1 MRIFVDT
8 CSLIEVFLYLYYLL
22 DDFVDINIFY
32 LKYRYNRYMITDPEL
47 LQNLTQAISQIN
59 STDLV
64 TLYVPANN
72 NLWLFVEHINKELST
87 APNIKN
93 KQLRK
98 SVIQNLQTINYQLK
112 TIKNIPETGLVVC
125 AGNYTIK
132 KTHTTNSR
140 EILSCL

>member
-1 MRIFVDT
+1 M
-8 CSLIEVFLYLYYLL
+8 
-22 DDFVDINIFY
+22 
-32 LKYRYNRYMITDPEL
+32 
-47 LQNLTQAISQIN
+47 
-59 STDLV
+59 
-64 TLYVPANN
+64 
-72 NLWLFVEHINKELST
+72 EHINKELST

-132 KTHTTNSR
+132 KTTHHKFQGNSVVSLAKIITFLYLLIR
-140 EILSCL
+140 L